1 MSYGVSSRS
10 YFRRAEKL
18 LGDST
23 PESLFYA
30 AFELRCGIEARM
42 QQYLE
47 AQKQISAKKRN
58 GWQIAKLAK
67 NIERIFRTGDK
78 IAKFT
83 FYEKGKKTH

>member
-18 LGDST
+18 LGDSLQNLYFMLLLNCVVGSKR
-23 PESLFYA
+23 ECSN
-30 AFELRCGIEARM
+30 
-42 QQYLE
+42 
-47 AQKQISAKKRN
+47 ISKHRNKFLPKKRN

-78 IAKFT
+78 LPNYILR
-83 FYEKGKKTH
+83 KG